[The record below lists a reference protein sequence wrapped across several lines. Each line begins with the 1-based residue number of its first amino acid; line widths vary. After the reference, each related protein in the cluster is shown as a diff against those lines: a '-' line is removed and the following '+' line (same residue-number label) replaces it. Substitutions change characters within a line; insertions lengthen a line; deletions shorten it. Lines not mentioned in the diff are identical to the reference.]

1 MAGQKNNILSQQD
14 KMIQLLEQLEDPEVY
29 YAYCLKIAE
38 FGTKK
43 LIPFKLN
50 PIQKIL
56 HSMAEEQLSKEG
68 NVRIIVLKARRAGIS
83 TYIQGRFFRHAATH
97 FNKRVHIT
105 THSRETTQEMFGMAR
120 LFEQNYPPLIKP
132 EMYYS
137 GKSELSWGSREGG
150 GLNSAYSLS
159 TTEGA
164 EVRGAAIDLLHCSE
178 VASWGKSASAYATG
192 LMNCVVTGNETEIW
206 IESTAQGVGNWFYRE
221 YWRADK
227 GESGFKVAFFP
238 WYLMKEYQIPFK
250 SEESKEEFTRS
261 LGSNPRYG
269 GQEEEDLLG
278 ISTKYVLFN
287 GETLEFSI
295 KPENLQWRRS
305 MIDGNCQ
312 GDLNIFHQE
321 YPSTAR
327 ESFVAS
333 GRSAFDAINLS
344 KMFFESEERSELS
357 PPTRY
362 MVPVN
367 EFKSISGSEQ
377 KRYYLKKEETGE
389 LCVWNPPVYTKQ
401 YRMGIDVAEGILVDG
416 KDSDYSVVTVL
427 DAETYEECAT
437 WSGKID
443 PDLLSWVIVSIGS
456 WYNSALAAVENN
468 NHGLLTLK
476 FLSLIH
482 QYDNIYIDKA
492 LDERGQR
499 QKKKLGFSTNI
510 KTKKLI
516 LDNLRRLIRESEI
529 SIWSKETIDELQ
541 TFVVHNDGKEAA
553 QSGSHDDRVMS
564 LAIGAYMCH
573 MMPYDP
579 SPSPSSHYSRREIFI
594 PA

>member
-1 MAGQKNNILSQQD
+1 ML
-14 KMIQLLEQLEDPEVY
+14 QLLKELEDPEVY
-29 YAYCLKIAE
+29 FAYCLKIAE

-56 HSMAEEQLSKEG
+56 HSMAERQLAEDG
-68 NVRIIVLKARRAGIS
+68 HVRIIVLKARRAGIS
-83 TYIQGRFFRHAATH
+83 TYIQGRFFRHAATN

-120 LFEQNYPPLIKP
+120 LFEQNYPTLIKP

-178 VASWGKSASAYATG
+178 VASWGSSASAYATG
-192 LMNCVVTGNETEIW
+192 LMNCVVNANDTEIW
-206 IESTAQGVGNWFYRE
+206 IESTAQGVGNWFYKE

-227 GESGFKVAFFP
+227 SESAFRVAFFP

-250 SEESKEEFTRS
+250 SEDQKQEFLKT
-261 LGSNPRYG
+261 LGDNPRYG
-269 GQEEEDLLG
+269 GQEEQDLLG
-278 ISTKYVLFN
+278 VTTNYQLN
-287 GETLEFSI
+287 DGETLSFSVT
-295 KPENLQWRRS
+295 PENLQWRRN

-327 ESFVAS
+327 EAFVAS

-344 KMFFESEERSELS
+344 KLWFRAEERFDIS
-357 PPTRY
+357 PPANY

-367 EFKSISGSEQ
+367 EFKDVSGQEI
-377 KRYYLKKEETGE
+377 KRYYLKKDPQGE
-389 LCVWNPPVYTKQ
+389 LCVWNPPKPSKS

-416 KDSDYSVVTVL
+416 RDSDYSVVTVL

-443 PDLLSWVIVSIGS
+443 PDLLSWVIVSLGS
-456 WYNSALAAVENN
+456 WYNMALAAVENN

-476 FLSLIH
+476 FLSNIH
-482 QYDNIYIDKA
+482 HYDNIYIEKA

-499 QKKKLGFSTNI
+499 QKKKLGFSTNV

-516 LDNLRRLIRESEI
+516 LDNLRRLIREQQI
-529 SIWSKETIDELQ
+529 DIWSKSTIDELQ
-541 TFVVHNDGKEAA
+541 TFVIHNDGKEAA

-564 LAIGAYMCH
+564 LAIAAYMCH

-579 SPSPSSHYSRREIFI
+579 TPPPSSHYQRREYFVQ
-594 PA
+594 A